1 MYWNKV
7 RKWRPSFI
15 ILSNYANKQVSFH
28 IQILGWMLP
37 SNHNISNDNNGTF
50 NIITSK
56 KKPVLS
62 SFIILTGINVSYVSF
77 AINTIYF
84 W

>member
-1 MYWNKV
+1 
-7 RKWRPSFI
+7 
-15 ILSNYANKQVSFH
+15 
-28 IQILGWMLP
+28 MLP

-77 AINTIYF
+77 AIKTIYF
-84 W
+84 